1 MSDITLIAVARNDL
15 GKGAS
20 RRLRRTGAVPA
31 IVYGGAKTRKP
42 ASISLQHKE
51 LLKATENEAFFA
63 SVLSLEIDGKAED
76 VVVMD
81 MQRHPAKP
89 IIMHLDFERVNKST
103 VIHKTIPLHFINE
116 EKSEAI
122 KLLGG
127 IVQHNMTEVEIT
139 CKASALPEFIEIDMM
154 NAEIGDVLHLS
165 DLKVPKGVE
174 LVALKHDDD
183 KAVVT
188 VAKKGGGDDVDADVD
203 ASATATDEG
212 EAETEA

>member
-31 IVYGGAKTRKP
+31 IVYGGAKNRKP

-51 LLKATENEAFFA
+51 LLKATQDEAFYA
-63 SVLSLEIDGKAED
+63 SILSLEIDGKAED

-89 IIMHLDFERVNKST
+89 IIMHIDFERVNKST
-103 VIHKTIPLHFINE
+103 ILHKTIPLHFLNE
-116 EKSEAI
+116 ETAESV
-122 KLLGG
+122 KLFGG
-127 IVQHNMTEVEIT
+127 IVQHNMTEVEVT
-139 CKASALPEFIEIDMM
+139 CKASDLPEYIEVDMQ
-154 NAEIGDVLHLS
+154 NVELGAVLHLS
-165 DLKVPKGVE
+165 DLAAPKGVE
-174 LVALKHDDD
+174 FTALKHDDD

-188 VAKKGGGDDVDADVD
+188 IAKKGTSDEVEDQDDAAGDDE
-203 ASATATDEG
+203 AT
-212 EAETEA
+212 TEA

>member
-1 MSDITLIAVARNDL
+1 MSDITLIAVARDDL

-31 IVYGGAKTRKP
+31 IVYGGAKNRKP
-42 ASISLQHKE
+42 ASITLQHKE

-81 MQRHPAKP
+81 IQRHPAKP
-89 IIMHLDFERVNKST
+89 IIMHMDFERVNKST

-116 EKSEAI
+116 EKSDAI

-139 CKASALPEFIEIDMM
+139 CKASALPEFIEVDMM
-154 NAEIGDVLHLS
+154 NVELGAVLHLS
-165 DLKVPKGVE
+165 DLNIPKGVE

-188 VAKKGGGDDVDADVD
+188 VAKKGGDSDAELDADT
-203 ASATATDEG
+203 TATDEDDA
-212 EAETEA
+212 EA